1 MKAEPYIT
9 KVIFVL
15 KKGLIW
21 SKNNTKNKIT
31 IETLNSYVFLIY
43 VAWLSDQRVNDF
55 MQLRLFP
62 WHLNVVHSKWQRKET
77 RCPLRRKRPMWLPGD
92 VFTALKCQPLL
103 LSSPGAELRPCMC
116 GVRATPPG
124 HTASMPKQAP
134 LLSYWLQTHQMVGQ
148 TGLTRELSA
157 SLSCANVRETCSWT
171 QDATPSGELGGY
183 QRPSSE

>member
-103 LSSPGAELRPCMC
+103 LSSPGAELRSLHVWCKSYTTGPHRQYAKTSPITLLLATNTSD
-116 GVRATPPG
+116 GRSNRA
-124 HTASMPKQAP
+124 
-134 LLSYWLQTHQMVGQ
+134 
-148 TGLTRELSA
+148 
-157 SLSCANVRETCSWT
+157 
-171 QDATPSGELGGY
+171 D
-183 QRPSSE
+183 

>member
-62 WHLNVVHSKWQRKET
+62 RHLNVVHSKWQQRNKMSSQEEVADVAAW
-77 RCPLRRKRPMWLPGD
+77 RCLHSLEVPTSAP
-92 VFTALKCQPLL
+92 V
-103 LSSPGAELRPCMC
+103 LSRG
-116 GVRATPPG
+116 
-124 HTASMPKQAP
+124 
-134 LLSYWLQTHQMVGQ
+134 
-148 TGLTRELSA
+148 
-157 SLSCANVRETCSWT
+157 WT
-171 QDATPSGELGGY
+171 QIPA
-183 QRPSSE
+183 RVV